1 MASLRHWLSP
11 RWQLFLMRLRSFTRE
26 PSATFWVFGFPLL
39 MSIALGLAF
48 RNQGATRLT
57 VAVVDGARQAAVM
70 ATLGAAEG
78 LAPQALPLAE
88 AREALR
94 RGKVALVVVPD
105 AEPRLLLDPTQPEG
119 RTARLLVSD
128 ALQRSAG
135 RVDPLVVEEEKVSA
149 PGARYIDFLIPGLLG
164 FGIMSS
170 SIWGLGWA
178 LVQMRMGK
186 LLKRFAAT
194 PMHKTDFLSAFAA
207 ARLLLACLETLF
219 FVAFARWI
227 FDVRVAGSLPL
238 FLGWAL
244 LGSLCFAGISALVAS
259 RAENSETA
267 SGLMNL
273 VTLPMTVLSGVFF
286 SASHFPGW
294 MQPVLRLLPL
304 TALIDGLRAVATD
317 GAPLL
322 ALLRPGLVLVTWG
335 ALAFALAVR
344 WFRWV

>member
-1 MASLRHWLSP
+1 MSARHWLAP

-26 PSATFWVFGFPLL
+26 PAATFWVFGFPLL

-48 RNQGATRLT
+48 RNQGVSKLT
-57 VAVVDGARQAAVM
+57 VAVADGAGQAAVI

-88 AREALR
+88 AKEALR

-105 AEPRLLLDPTQPEG
+105 AEPQLLLDPTQPEG

-128 ALQRSAG
+128 ALQRAAG

-194 PMHKTDFLSAFAA
+194 PMHKTDFLFAFAA
-207 ARLLLACLETLF
+207 ARLLLACLETMF

-227 FDVRVAGSLPL
+227 FEVRVAGSVLV
-238 FLGWAL
+238 FIGWAL

-322 ALLRPGLVLVTWG
+322 ALLRPGMVLVAWG
-335 ALAFALAVR
+335 GLAFALAVR